1 MSHNQNQ
8 HGGKRTGAGRKSG
21 WASGCSKDETKS
33 VRIPKKIAD
42 KIISFAHIED
52 LAESTK
58 SFDITSLPSV
68 LLENKDRLPDA
79 SAIYFVLSQQNKI
92 LYIGQSKALN
102 KRWKHHQKLKDIS
115 KYESVKIAYLV
126 FSIPDFLFEIEQ
138 ALIRH
143 FDPPLN
149 LYNPFNQKSDEV
161 RVVKSLRASDEV
173 WEKLGILAKEK
184 NMTRADYLHWRIEE
198 EEKIT
203 KGRKILEDALK
214 LKANAGGAIKKKIRK
229 YLEMK

>member
-8 HGGKRTGAGRKSG
+8 HGGKRTGAGRKSS

-33 VRIPKKIAD
+33 IRIPKRIAD

-58 SFDITSLPSV
+58 SFDITSLPTV
-68 LLENKDRLPDA
+68 LLDNKDRLPNV

-115 KYESVKIAYLV
+115 QYESVKIAYLV

-143 FDPPLN
+143 FNPSLN
-149 LYNPFNQKSDEV
+149 LCNSFNQK
-161 RVVKSLRASDEV
+161 SDEV

-184 NMTRADYLHWRIEE
+184 NMTRADYLNWRIEE
-198 EEKIT
+198 EEKMT
-203 KGRKILEDALK
+203 KDIKILKEALK
-214 LKANAGGAIKKKIRK
+214 LKANAGGAIKKKIREF
-229 YLEMK
+229 LELLESS